1 MAQVNAKIL
10 DIIKRFILEAT
21 KYNIHIQQAVLFGS
35 YAKGTNN
42 EWSDIDVAIVS
53 SDFIGLRYLDNQKI
67 SRPKL
72 NISYDLETHPFR
84 PEDFNED
91 NPFVK
96 EILSSGVRIL

>member
-10 DIIKRFILEAT
+10 DIIRRFILEAT

>member
-1 MAQVNAKIL
+1 MAQINAKIL
-10 DIIKRFILEAT
+10 DIIRRFILEAT

>member
-10 DIIKRFILEAT
+10 DIIRRFISEAT

-72 NISYDLETHPFR
+72 NISYDIETHPFR

>member
-10 DIIKRFILEAT
+10 DIIRRFILEAT

-42 EWSDIDVAIVS
+42 EWSDIDIAIVS
-53 SDFIGLRYLDNQKI
+53 SDFIGLRYLDNQKV

>member
-10 DIIKRFILEAT
+10 DIIRRFILEAT
-21 KYNIHIQQAVLFGS
+21 KYNVHIQQAILFGS

-42 EWSDIDVAIVS
+42 EWSDIDIAIVS

-84 PEDFNED
+84 PEDFTED

-96 EILSSGVRIL
+96 EILSSGIRIL